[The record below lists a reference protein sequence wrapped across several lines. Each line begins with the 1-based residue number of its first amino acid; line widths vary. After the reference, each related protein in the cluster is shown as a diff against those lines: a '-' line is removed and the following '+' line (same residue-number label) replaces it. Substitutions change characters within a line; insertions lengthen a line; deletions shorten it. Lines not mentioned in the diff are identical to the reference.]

1 MPHKKRL
8 PPGTAPEGS
17 ALDSGPDR
25 SFRKNAAA
33 AATHWAL
40 QFPDGVHN
48 RKQRRALSR
57 AISKQ
62 ATKAILDEALSV
74 ARNTGI
80 IPPVKEPA

>member
-1 MPHKKRL
+1 MPRKKRL
-8 PPGTAPEGS
+8 PPGKAPEGS

-25 SFRKNAAA
+25 SFRKNVAA

-62 ATKAILDEALSV
+62 ATKAILDEAFAV
-74 ARNTGI
+74 ARSAGI
-80 IPPVKEPA
+80 VPPEKEPS